1 MTPTLNEKLIAYL
14 AVLSGL
20 TLSIVAEFYSISGL
34 VAIFSAATIPIIIMG
49 IALGVGK
56 IVATLWLKQNWDI
69 APVSV
74 KIYLSVAILMLMLI
88 TSIGIFGFLSKAH
101 SDQGLVSGDAQAKVS
116 IYDEKIKTSKE
127 NIDAN
132 RKALKQL
139 DEAVDQV
146 MGRSTSEAG
155 ANNAVAIRRS
165 QANDRKRLLAEIQT
179 EQKTITKLSEE
190 RAPLAASLRQIEAE
204 VGPIKYIAAF
214 VYGETSTDLLEKAV
228 TWVIIILI
236 IVFDPLAVILLLAS
250 QISFQNFRE
259 RKKELAEGDSPEK
272 ESDVVSTATV
282 TTSTG
287 FIAQEVA
294 TLVPEVVT
302 EVVEEVTTPDQ
313 AVAIA
318 KTYIPEKTIL
328 EQHPY
333 LTEGFSHFSNLQPMV
348 HHPETITEAA
358 FTGQAALDALISSGI
373 LNKDGTLSNAQA
385 NLLSAERPG
394 DYLDEPLFVQNEE
407 QTASGLWTKTA
418 KNISQDAYQEI
429 GTSRQD
435 LIINEWIDKVKTG
448 KIKMSDIPKHILLDV
463 RAKM

>member
-20 TLSIVAEFYSISGL
+20 TLSVVAEFYSISGL

-74 KIYLSVAILMLMLI
+74 KIYLSIAILMLMLI

-101 SDQGLVSGDAQAKVS
+101 SDQNLVSGDAQAKIAV
-116 IYDEKIKTSKE
+116 YDEKIKTAKE
-127 NIDAN
+127 NIDVN

-155 ANNAVAIRRS
+155 ADKAVAIRRT
-165 QANDRKRLLAEIQT
+165 QANDRKRLLAEIQV
-179 EQKTITKLSEE
+179 EQKTISKLSEE
-190 RAPLAASLRQIEAE
+190 RAPLAADLRQIEAE

-236 IVFDPLAVILLLAS
+236 AVFDPLAVILLLAS

-287 FIAQEVA
+287 FIAQEVG
-294 TLVPEVVT
+294 TLVPEAVT
-302 EVVEEVTTPDQ
+302 EVVEEVITTQQ

-333 LTEGFSHFSNLQPMV
+333 LTEKFSHFSNLQPMV
-348 HHPETITEAA
+348 H
-358 FTGQAALDALISSGI
+358 
-373 LNKDGTLSNAQA
+373 NAQKTVPDHSVVEQNVPA
-385 NLLSAERPG
+385 PEKSG
-394 DYLDEPLFVQNEE
+394 GYLDEPLFVQNEE
-407 QTASGLWTKTA
+407 QTSSGLWTKTA

-435 LIINEWIDKVKTG
+435 LVINDWINKVKTG
-448 KIKMSDIPKHILLDV
+448 QIQMTDIPKHILPDV

>member
-20 TLSIVAEFYSISGL
+20 TLSVVAEFYSISGL
-34 VAIFSAATIPIIIMG
+34 VAIFSAAAIPIVIMG

-101 SDQGLVSGDAQAKVS
+101 SDQSLVSGDAQAKVS

-155 ANNAVAIRRS
+155 ANKAVAIRRS
-165 QANDRKRLLAEIQT
+165 QANDRKRLLAEIQA
-179 EQKTITKLSEE
+179 EQKTIAKLSEE

-236 IVFDPLAVILLLAS
+236 VVFDPLAVILLLAS

-282 TTSTG
+282 TASTG

-302 EVVEEVTTPDQ
+302 EVVEEVTTPQQ

-328 EQHPY
+328 ERHPY
-333 LTEGFSHFSNLQPMV
+333 LTEGFSHFKNLQPMV
-348 HHPETITEAA
+348 HRPETISEPA
-358 FTGQAALDALISSGI
+358 FTGQAALDALINSGI
-373 LNKDGTLSNAQA
+373 LNKAGTLSNTQA

-407 QTASGLWTKTA
+407 QTSSGLWTKTA

-435 LIINEWIDKVKTG
+435 LVINEWIDKVKTG
-448 KIKMSDIPKHILLDV
+448 QIQMTDIPKHILPDV